1 MKDDFF
7 LLIRKKTTRSPSRA
21 LDQVI
26 LGKAAKRLSPAKTH
40 KLGWTIA
47 ALSSSALAIIF
58 WFQFHSANLPS
69 AMMAE
74 SPEMLKQMD
83 ELEMLVEAS
92 EWTDAEWKYIETG
105 ES

>member
-1 MKDDFF
+1 
-7 LLIRKKTTRSPSRA
+7 
-21 LDQVI
+21 
-26 LGKAAKRLSPAKTH
+26 
-40 KLGWTIA
+40 
-47 ALSSSALAIIF
+47 LAIIF